1 LLIVRHV
8 SPTTMLKRYIF
19 FWVLPITLGVPL
31 IGQQHE
37 TNEISNATF
46 TNKVLTPKELA
57 QKAGYTA
64 ETYQVV
70 TPDRYVLQL
79 DRIAGSKK
87 SPPSNN
93 KPAVL
98 LVHGVLDCSATWLLG
113 GSEKGL

>member
-1 LLIVRHV
+1 MVREFILCCLLPAI
-8 SPTTMLKRYIF
+8 
-19 FWVLPITLGVPL
+19 LGVPFT
-31 IGQQHE
+31 GQYHE
-37 TNEISNATF
+37 ANDIFNTTLEDE
-46 TNKVLTPKELA
+46 VLTPKELA

-93 KPAVL
+93 KTAVL